1 MFLIPPPPTLTE
13 VGKMGEIFDKIVL
26 ERIDSNARSLGEVE
40 YDNQNCH
47 RHQKTQVW
55 LKNLK

>member
-1 MFLIPPPPTLTE
+1 LPLYINRPITKMFPIETLLEMMDSSTKN
-13 VGKMGEIFDKIVL
+13 VGEF
-26 ERIDSNARSLGEVE
+26 E

-55 LKNLK
+55 LKNSK

>member
-1 MFLIPPPPTLTE
+1 LPNRSMTKLFLIEILL
-13 VGKMGEIFDKIVL
+13 KM
-26 ERIDSNARSLGEVE
+26 IDSWERSPEEFE

-55 LKNLK
+55 LKNPK